1 MSFPY
6 LIKSGAQLTSSWA
19 SLTKTAGRSE
29 EAQRNLQRQ
38 TATYRTMRALKEL
51 PNQLPASFTSM
62 SPKIAAQPPLMEEI
76 KARFPELPAST
87 HESLMAD
94 HEAEI
99 SALEKG
105 VSDGLAE
112 GVKAI
117 SELVESDMQQ
127 DADGDVSM

>member
-1 MSFPY
+1 MMSE
-6 LIKSGAQLTSSWA
+6 LLRSLELTNSWA
-19 SLTKTAGRSE
+19 NLTKTAGRSE

-38 TATYRTMRALKEL
+38 TATYRTLRALKEL
-51 PNQLPASFTSM
+51 PDQLPSSFTSL

-76 KARFPELPAST
+76 KARFPELPNSA
-87 HESLMAD
+87 HEALMAD

-99 SALEKG
+99 EALQKG

-117 SELVESDMQQ
+117 TELVDSDMQQ
-127 DADGDVSM
+127 DAEGDVSM